1 MSQVLI
7 TCPETGRPVYT
18 GLNYEWPS
26 FESAD
31 LLKLRTVMAVQ
42 LSPDANSVTSCPCR
56 TSASASEATTRSV
69 PP

>member
-7 TCPETGRPVYT
+7 TCPETKRPVYT

-31 LLKLRTVMAVQ
+31 LPRQTLK
-42 LSPDANSVTSCPCR
+42 CPQCGNIH
-56 TSASASEATTRSV
+56 SWQKSEAYLRADGAG
-69 PP
+69 